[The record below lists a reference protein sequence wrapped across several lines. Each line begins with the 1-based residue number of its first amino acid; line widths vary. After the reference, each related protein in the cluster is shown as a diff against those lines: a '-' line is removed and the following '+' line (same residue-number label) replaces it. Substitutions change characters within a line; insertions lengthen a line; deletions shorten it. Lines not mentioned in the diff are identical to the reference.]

1 MEGIVF
7 LEAGAWGNIEE
18 LEGILVLE
26 ELIYFYEQSIKK
38 ERRFMKMIAAAM
50 GSDVG
55 DEDEDSG
62 EYRSA
67 GRTYDS
73 ETGGYIPDT
82 INSGNDV
89 SMLPI
94 SLGYES

>member
-50 GSDVG
+50 GADIG
-55 DEDEDSG
+55 DEEEDSG
-62 EYRSA
+62 GYQST

-82 INSGNDV
+82 IHSSNDV
-89 SMLPI
+89 SLLPI